1 MNPIER
7 SHPRFGDGL
16 AEHDLDF
23 LASDDARPARLLL
36 EFLRAE
42 VKLCRGHIHSTVVI
56 WGSARVPAPGV
67 PPANGQARL
76 ARWATYYEEARQL
89 AALLAAR
96 AGSTECRDFI
106 VATGGGPGIMEAAN
120 RGASE
125 MGEITL
131 GLNIELP
138 REQRLNPYVRPEWSI
153 QFHYFA
159 LRKLHFML
167 RARALVA
174 FPGGFGTLDELFEAL
189 TLVQT
194 GRIERIPIVLVGREY
209 WRRVI
214 DWNYLVDEGFIDAAD
229 RDLLTI
235 VETGREAARTVLSCY
250 GASP

>member
-1 MNPIER
+1 MNPVER
-7 SHPRFGDGL
+7 GHPRFGDGL
-16 AEHDLDF
+16 AEHDLEF
-23 LASDDARPARLLL
+23 LASDEARPARLLL

-42 VKLCRGHIHSTVVI
+42 VKLRRANIHSTVVV
-56 WGSARVPAPGV
+56 WGSARIPAPGA
-67 PPANGQARL
+67 PPGNGHAAL
-76 ARWATYYEEARQL
+76 ARWAIYYEEARRL
-89 AALLAAR
+89 AAMLAAK
-96 AGSTECRDFI
+96 AGSSECRDFI

-125 MGEITL
+125 TGEITL
-131 GLNIELP
+131 GFNIELP
-138 REQRLNPYVRPEWSI
+138 HEQRLNAYVRPEWSI

-194 GRIERIPIVLVGREY
+194 GKIERIPIVLVGREY

-214 DWNYLVDEGFIDAAD
+214 DWDYLVDQGFIDAAD
-229 RDLLTI
+229 RELITI
-235 VETGREAARTVLSCY
+235 VETGQEAARTVLSCY
-250 GASP
+250 DASP

>member
-1 MNPIER
+1 VNPVER
-7 SHPRFGDGL
+7 SHPRFALGL

-23 LASDDARPARLLL
+23 LASDEARAARLLL
-36 EFLRAE
+36 EYLRAE
-42 VKLCRGHIHSTVVI
+42 VKLCRGNIHSTVVV
-56 WGSARVPAPGV
+56 WGSARIPAPGE
-67 PPANGQARL
+67 AQGNGHAEL
-76 ARWATYYEEARQL
+76 ARWSRYYEEARQL
-89 AALLAAR
+89 AALLATK

-125 MGEITL
+125 TGEITL

-138 REQRLNPYVRPEWSI
+138 REQRLNPYVQPDWSI

-194 GRIERIPIVLVGREY
+194 GKIEPIPIVLVGSEY

-214 DWNYLVDEGFIDAAD
+214 DWDYLVDQGFIDAAD
-229 RDLLTI
+229 RALIKI
-235 VETGREAARTVLSCY
+235 VETGQEAARAVLSCY
-250 GASP
+250 DASP

>member
-1 MNPIER
+1 MTPVDR
-7 SHPRFGDGL
+7 SHPRFGAGL

-42 VKLCRGHIHSTVVI
+42 VKLSHAHIHSTVVV
-56 WGSARVPAPGV
+56 WGSARIPAPGQA
-67 PPANGQARL
+67 PFNGHARL
-76 ARWATYYEEARQL
+76 AGWSRYYEEARRL
-89 AALLAAR
+89 AALLAAQ

-120 RGASE
+120 RGARES
-125 MGEITL
+125 GEITL
-131 GLNIELP
+131 GFNIELP
-138 REQRLNPYVRPEWSI
+138 REQRLNAYVEPTWSI

-194 GRIERIPIVLVGREY
+194 GKIEPIPIVLVGREY

-214 DWNYLVDEGFIDAAD
+214 DWDYLVDEGFIDAAD
-229 RDLLTI
+229 RDLITI
-235 VETGREAARTVLSCY
+235 VETGQEAARAVLSRY
-250 GASP
+250 AAAP

>member
-1 MNPIER
+1 MTPVER

-42 VKLCRGHIHSTVVI
+42 VKLARGHIHSTVVV
-56 WGSARVPAPGV
+56 WGSARIPPPGDAPTKR
-67 PPANGQARL
+67 QSRL
-76 ARWATYYEEARQL
+76 AGWSRYYEEARQL
-89 AALLAAR
+89 AALLAAK

-120 RGASE
+120 RGARES
-125 MGEITL
+125 GEITI

-138 REQRLNPYVRPEWSI
+138 REQRLNPYVDPAWSI

-194 GRIERIPIVLVGREY
+194 GKIEPIPIVLVGRDY

-214 DWNYLVDEGFIDAAD
+214 DWDYLVDEGFIDAAD

-235 VETGREAARTVLSCY
+235 VETGREAAQFVLSRY
-250 GASP
+250 DASP